1 MTLPERR
8 TRPAEHERNYDR
20 APVASAGAVDPVSIA
35 FAFLVQRL
43 VPLRTPRAVPAPA
56 LDASLTRADQ
66 ERAPL
71 GLIYRK
77 WYTILTKCNC
87 ALFAQTIKF
96 MAKRGLLMADDGS
109 GIHDERG
116 AGCGFGLRDLHK
128 LDEGE
133 ADKCWVFTAIAVP
146 NEPSNLNGTRR
157 DRMLDK
163 GKNGG
168 EPIPERLA
176 GKPGRYHSASYAFLQ
191 SQDPLPPY
199 ELDPMFDS
207 PVIRKRIG
215 ELIAKSMKHRL

>member
-1 MTLPERR
+1 
-8 TRPAEHERNYDR
+8 
-20 APVASAGAVDPVSIA
+20 
-35 FAFLVQRL
+35 
-43 VPLRTPRAVPAPA
+43 
-56 LDASLTRADQ
+56 
-66 ERAPL
+66 
-71 GLIYRK
+71 
-77 WYTILTKCNC
+77 
-87 ALFAQTIKF
+87 
-96 MAKRGLLMADDGS
+96 MADDGS
-109 GIHDERG
+109 GIHDERR
-116 AGCGFGLRDLHK
+116 AGCGFSLRDLHK

-133 ADKCWVFTAIAVP
+133 AAKCWVFAAIAVP

-163 GKNGG
+163 GKNSG

-215 ELIAKSMKHRL
+215 ELIAKSMEHRLSKP